1 MSREFAAIV
10 DFAGELAG
18 LQREAPPR
26 PRTVPETQFLRPDE
40 PCESLPIDEVLMN
53 ASTVAGRLI
62 TVPKTFD

>member
-1 MSREFAAIV
+1 MSREFAVIV

-26 PRTVPETQFLRPDE
+26 PRTVPETQSLRPDE